1 MLRNFTLK
9 VYLSVFNTYLR
20 IRSVTFNVCMHTHSV
35 YTHTQFM
42 YYVCLTSP

>member
-1 MLRNFTLK
+1 MSRSFTLR

-20 IRSVTFNVCMHTHSV
+20 IRSVTFNVYMH
-35 YTHTQFM
+35 THTQFIM